1 MVRQLALLLLL
12 AGPVSTGPGFAA
24 PEAPRRVVSINLC
37 TDQLAILLAAP
48 GQLISVS
55 DLAQD
60 PRSSTMVEAAMA
72 YPANQGQAEEVYLM
86 KPDLVLAGAY
96 TARATVSMLERLG
109 IRVVTFPPA
118 SSIAEVRQG
127 MIEMGRA
134 LGREAAAQAMLE
146 AFDARLARLPPAP
159 SQRPTAATFAANGYA
174 SGSRSLA
181 GEIIERAGY
190 HHLAEDLGM
199 PMGGFLPLEALIMA
213 DPDLVI
219 AGDPYPGASRAEE
232 VLHHPALAALT
243 GGQTVLEEND
253 WVCGLP
259 ALLDATERLAATRKG
274 VGP

>member
-1 MVRQLALLLLL
+1 MVRQLLLLLLL
-12 AGPVSTGPGFAA
+12 AGPVLAGPVVAGS
-24 PEAPRRVVSINLC
+24 EAPRRVVSINLC
-37 TDQLAILLAAP
+37 TDQLAMLLAAP

-60 PRSSTMVEAAMA
+60 PRSSTMVEAARA
-72 YPANQGQAEEVYLM
+72 FPANQGLAEEVYLM

-118 SSIAEVRQG
+118 SSIADVRQG
-127 MIEMGRA
+127 MLDMGRV
-134 LGREAAAQAMLE
+134 LGREAAAQAML
-146 AFDARLARLPPAP
+146 ADFDARLAHLPPVPAH
-159 SQRPTAATFAANGYA
+159 RPTAATFAANGYA

-199 PMGGFLPLEALIMA
+199 PMGGFLPLEALVMA

-219 AGDPYPGASRAEE
+219 TGDPYPGASRAEE

-259 ALLDATERLAATRKG
+259 ALLDATERLAATRAG
-274 VGP
+274 VAP